1 MWMRGWW
8 EGESTMMFRTKTRTR
23 TQSESSIMKKIAD
36 VDVLKEESVGGEGKG
51 ERGKNADGD
60 LVEG

>member
-8 EGESTMMFRTKTRTR
+8 EGEGTMMFRMKTRTR

-51 ERGKNADGD
+51 E
-60 LVEG
+60 